1 VFCHMHRIEHPGE
14 GVKSMAA
21 ARGRTKSF
29 WPYLLVA
36 SVGFVLPLAALG
48 HERQYLTVSARVLAG
63 RTVFI
68 DPGHGHPDP
77 GASGPG
83 GAVEKDIVLAIGLEL
98 RALLQAH
105 GVAVIMTR
113 AADHDLA
120 DPGERSISRRKRQ
133 DLLRRV
139 ELANHS
145 RADAVLSIHAN
156 AFPSPRWHGA
166 QVFYQAHNP
175 ESQRL
180 ARVLQAQLA
189 QSTGNTTRQASGKLD
204 HCMLVK
210 VKTPAVT
217 VETGFLSNPRE
228 AAMLMNPS
236 YRRRIAWALFAGL
249 VRYFTAPAL
258 PAGAPGARR

>member
-1 VFCHMHRIEHPGE
+1 MGE
-14 GVKSMAA
+14 STRWQVKSMLAP
-21 ARGRTKSF
+21 RGRAKSF
-29 WPYLLVA
+29 WPYLLA
-36 SVGFVLPLAALG
+36 AMVGFGLSLAAVAL
-48 HERQYLTVSARVLAG
+48 ERQHLAVSARVMAG

-83 GAVEKDIVLAIGLEL
+83 GAVEKDIVLAIGLKL
-98 RALLQAH
+98 QALLEAH

-113 AADHDLA
+113 TADHDLA
-120 DPGERSISRRKRQ
+120 DPGERRISRRKRQ

-145 RADAVLSIHAN
+145 GADAVLSIHAN

-166 QVFYQAHNP
+166 QVFYQAHSP
-175 ESQRL
+175 KSQRL
-180 ARVLQAQLA
+180 ARMLQAQLA
-189 QSTGNTTRQASGKLD
+189 RSTGNTTRQASAKLD

-210 VKTPAVT
+210 VKRPAVT
-217 VETGFLSNPRE
+217 VEAGFLSNPRE

-236 YRRRIAWALFAGL
+236 YQSRIAWALFAGL
-249 VRYFTAPAL
+249 IRYFTEPAL
-258 PAGAPGARR
+258 PAGAPGAGR